1 MKKTYQTPIMKTV
14 KVQLTKMI
22 AASDPQAVM
31 YGKDATGDGLSRE
44 GGSFWDDDEE

>member
-22 AASDPQAVM
+22 AASVQMV
-31 YGKDATGDGLSRE
+31 GKDAESAGLSRDA
-44 GGSFWDDDEE
+44 GSFWDDDEE

>member
-22 AASDPQAVM
+22 AASVQM
-31 YGKDATGDGLSRE
+31 IGKDANSAGLSRE
-44 GGSFWDDDEE
+44 GGSFWDDDED